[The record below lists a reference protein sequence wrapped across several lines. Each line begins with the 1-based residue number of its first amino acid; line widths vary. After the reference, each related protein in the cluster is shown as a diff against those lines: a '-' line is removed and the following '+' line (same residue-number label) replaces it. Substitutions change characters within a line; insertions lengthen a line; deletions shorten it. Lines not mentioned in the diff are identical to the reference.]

1 MFLKKTIAALAAGCL
16 AFSLASCS
24 NSESSSEAG
33 GSTQSANY
41 ITARG
46 SEPQNPLIPGNTNEV
61 GGGNI
66 VDLIYSGLVC
76 YDADGNTHNDMAESI
91 DLEGEKT
98 YRVTLKDGITFSDGS
113 PVTSESFVKAWN
125 KVVEDSMLTADFF
138 EPILGFKDGAASM
151 EGLKVVDDKTFTIE
165 LNQPEAD
172 FPTRLGYS
180 AFYPMHESA
189 FDDLA
194 AYGENPI
201 GNGPYKLAE
210 WNHNKDAII
219 VPNEEYKGDRVPKND
234 GVQFVFYAKGD
245 AAYSDLL
252 AGNLDVTDLIPDSA
266 FSTFEQE
273 LGDRAV
279 NQPAAIFQSFT
290 IPERLPH
297 FDGEEGQ
304 LRREALSYAINRDE
318 ITSTIFGGTRTPAT
332 DFTSPVI
339 PGQTDQLKGA
349 DVLKYNPEKA
359 KELWAKADAISPF
372 EGSVKI
378 SYNADGGHQAWV
390 DAVANSIRNTLGVE
404 AVGDP
409 YPDFKSLRDEI
420 TNRTI
425 DSAFRTGWQA
435 DYPSL
440 GNFLTPLYST
450 GGGSND
456 GDYSNPEFDSL
467 LKQAAGAP
475 NPEEA
480 NVFYNQAQEI
490 LLKDLPAIP
499 LWYANVTGGYSEN
512 VDNVVFSWK
521 SVPVYYEITKK

>member
-66 VDLIYSGLVC
+66 VDLIYSGLVY

-219 VPNEEYKGDRVPKND
+219 VPNEEYKGDRVPC
-234 GVQFVFYAKGD
+234 
-245 AAYSDLL
+245 STPR
-252 AGNLDVTDLIPDSA
+252 VT
-266 FSTFEQE
+266 
-273 LGDRAV
+273 
-279 NQPAAIFQSFT
+279 
-290 IPERLPH
+290 PH
-297 FDGEEGQ
+297 
-304 LRREALSYAINRDE
+304 
-318 ITSTIFGGTRTPAT
+318 TPTCWPAT
-332 DFTSPVI
+332 SM
-339 PGQTDQLKGA
+339 
-349 DVLKYNPEKA
+349 
-359 KELWAKADAISPF
+359 
-372 EGSVKI
+372 
-378 SYNADGGHQAWV
+378 
-390 DAVANSIRNTLGVE
+390 
-404 AVGDP
+404 
-409 YPDFKSLRDEI
+409 
-420 TNRTI
+420 
-425 DSAFRTGWQA
+425 
-435 DYPSL
+435 
-440 GNFLTPLYST
+440 
-450 GGGSND
+450 
-456 GDYSNPEFDSL
+456 
-467 LKQAAGAP
+467 
-475 NPEEA
+475 
-480 NVFYNQAQEI
+480 
-490 LLKDLPAIP
+490 
-499 LWYANVTGGYSEN
+499 
-512 VDNVVFSWK
+512 
-521 SVPVYYEITKK
+521 